1 MSGLPKLLVLDDSA
15 TVREWIMRQVEESF
29 QVVEATTSKEAVDVV
44 DECEVIVADAILAD
58 RNDFAHLE
66 WLSQTGKPMCIFSSL
81 PNARIRDYYVPHY
94 RKDAEGEHG
103 MLEWL
108 NQFKTMR
115 RDDD

>member
-1 MSGLPKLLVLDDSA
+1 MSELPKLLVLDDSA

-29 QVVEATTSKEAVDVV
+29 QVVEATTSKEAVDLV

-81 PNARIRDYYVPHY
+81 PTARLDLYYVPVY
-94 RKDAEGEHG
+94 RKDEDGEYG

-108 NQFKTMR
+108 NQFTTR
-115 RDDD
+115 RSDD